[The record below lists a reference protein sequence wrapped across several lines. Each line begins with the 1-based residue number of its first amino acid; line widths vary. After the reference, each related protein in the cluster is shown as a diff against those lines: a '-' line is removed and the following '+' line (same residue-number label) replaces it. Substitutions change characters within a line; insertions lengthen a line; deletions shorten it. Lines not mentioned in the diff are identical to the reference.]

1 MWQLLETEVS
11 KAESANQTIGIFHYS
26 PHEKTW
32 WKNFARRHAGKPGVP
47 TEEAAE
53 EMDAVADTVK
63 AAVTEEAAEAK
74 TEVKEVMADAQK
86 EMKEAAKLVKEE
98 ANKAAQATK
107 EAANSAAEKLEK
119 KAKEAKEAFKK

>member
-1 MWQLLETEVS
+1 MKKYSLLFAASTMLWLSSCENAKEVKTESPEIETV
-11 KAESANQTIGIFHYS
+11 APDMSA
-26 PHEKTW
+26 
-32 WKNFARRHAGKPGVP
+32 

-74 TEVKEVMADAQK
+74 TEVKEVMADAKK